1 MTTLVVT
8 QNPENLL
15 LHDHTVRL
23 EKSKKKIKKKNGK
36 FIFELHVFEVWEK
49 YTEFKKSG
57 ELLLLM

>member
-1 MTTLVVT
+1 MTTLVVI

-15 LHDHTVRL
+15 LNDHTVRL
-23 EKSKKKIKKKNGK
+23 GKSKKKYSK